1 MIKVSILT
9 DNYSGRNTSAEHGL
23 SYFIEHKEVRVLF
36 DTGQSDLFLVNAAKM
51 GIDMTV
57 IARIVLSHGHFDHG
71 DGLPYLSGGKLVC
84 HPGCFTKRY
93 RNADHSYL
101 GLKCSYRETAEK
113 FNLVSTDKPYKIS
126 DTIWFLGEIPRVTDF
141 ESTRTPFSLEDGTP
155 DFVPDDS
162 AIAILTEHGLFVI
175 TGCGHAGIVNT
186 LEHAKRV
193 TNENRVYGIMGG
205 FHLKKK
211 DRQTMQTIQYLL
223 KHKIT
228 HVIPSHCTA
237 FPALVQFSE
246 NFDIRL
252 PKTGDVISF

>member
-1 MIKVSILT
+1 
-9 DNYSGRNTSAEHGL
+9 
-23 SYFIEHKEVRVLF
+23 
-36 DTGQSDLFLVNAAKM
+36 
-51 GIDMTV
+51 
-57 IARIVLSHGHFDHG
+57 
-71 DGLPYLSGGKLVC
+71 
-84 HPGCFTKRY
+84 
-93 RNADHSYL
+93 
-101 GLKCSYRETAEK
+101 
-113 FNLVSTDKPYKIS
+113 
-126 DTIWFLGEIPRVTDF
+126 LGEIPRVTDF

-246 NFDIRL
+246 
-252 PKTGDVISF
+252 IST